1 MESQKSCSHTGFW
14 IVIVGLCGLLLM
26 SVAINSGV
34 LIGWLIKRASAETT
48 DYAVD
53 EFPDLA
59 EVWSYGSGKIKVVRI
74 QLIGVITR
82 QVDDGLFMPK
92 YDRVEYLLR
101 QIRAAQNDDEVRAI
115 ILEVDS
121 PGGEITPSDEIYEAL
136 MDFKDSSPDRKIIA
150 VFKDIAASGAYYAA
164 MASDWIIAE
173 PTSLIGSIGVI
184 MQALNWKGL
193 SEKIGVRDTTII
205 SGTNKDLQNPF
216 RDPRPEEIAQ
226 LQKIVDDSYQRFF
239 DIVQA
244 GREIDPKTLRPLAD
258 GSVFSPQAA
267 LDHNLIDEIGYWDE
281 VVDRTLELLGE
292 QTVKFVR
299 YEEPVDFFTWIT
311 QARLPLRLSGLL
323 DAERPKLMYLWRP

>member
-14 IVIVGLCGLLLM
+14 IVIVCLCGLLLM

-34 LIGWLIKRASAETT
+34 LVGWLIKRASAETT

-59 EVWSYGSGKIKVVRI
+59 EVWSYGSGKVKVARI
-74 QLIGVITR
+74 LLSGVITR
-82 QVDDGLFMPK
+82 QVEDGLFIPK

-101 QIRAAQNDDEVRAI
+101 QIRTAQNDEEVRAI
-115 ILEVDS
+115 VLEVDS

-136 MDFKDSSPDRKIIA
+136 MDFKDSATNRTVIA
-150 VFKDIAASGAYYAA
+150 VFKDVAASGAYYAA

-184 MQALNWKGL
+184 MQGLNWKGL
-193 SEKIGVRDTTII
+193 SDKIGVRDTTII
-205 SGTNKDLQNPF
+205 SGTNKDLLNPF
-216 RDPRPEEIAQ
+216 RDPRPEEIAL
-226 LQKIVDDSYQRFF
+226 LQGIVDADFQRFF

-244 GREIDPKTLRPLAD
+244 GRQIDADTLRPLAD

-281 VVDRTLELLGE
+281 VMDRTLELLGE
-292 QTVKFVR
+292 KTVKFIR

-311 QARLPLRLSGLL
+311 QARLPIRLSSLFE
-323 DAERPKLMYLWRP
+323 ERPKLMYLWKP